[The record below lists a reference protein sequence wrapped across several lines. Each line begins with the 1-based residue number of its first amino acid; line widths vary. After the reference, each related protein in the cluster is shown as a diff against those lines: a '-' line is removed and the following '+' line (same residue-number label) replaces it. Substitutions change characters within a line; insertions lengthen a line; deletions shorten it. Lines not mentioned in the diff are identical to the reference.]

1 MTKIQTV
8 QTFNLDTS
16 EPEGPRHCQTCGAS
30 LGHVS
35 PVTIIDRLMD
45 AAAYLEALALT
56 PSLVRVDEHGI
67 VEVTLDHSAFA
78 RVTSAEKKD
87 RRLSVSVSERDGA
100 RVHEAQDG
108 HFRLIVVEP
117 VA

>member
-1 MTKIQTV
+1 MNTINATQ
-8 QTFNLDTS
+8 LYDLEAR
-16 EPEGPRHCQTCGAS
+16 EPVGAPCCPTCGAS
-30 LGHVS
+30 LGNVS

-67 VEVTLDHSAFA
+67 VEVTLDHSAFE

-87 RRLSVSVSERDGA
+87 RRLSVKVTDRDGA
-100 RVHEAQDG
+100 RVHEAMDG

-117 VA
+117 V